1 MWSSDSSA
9 WTIYGIAILQPW
21 GSYHKSSARPA
32 PPRDRALGHS
42 TRRGVCLNLLPS
54 VFKSGPTRALA
65 LVRLISFSHVKRYW
79 RSALSE
85 QVLATR
91 LTAYVSAMTGSARNC
106 RTRTFPA
113 RHETI

>member
-1 MWSSDSSA
+1 VVFGLFSLDDIRHCDS
-9 WTIYGIAILQPW
+9 P
-21 GSYHKSSARPA
+21 
-32 PPRDRALGHS
+32 ALGILPQILSQAGAAARSSPRPFHPA
-42 TRRGVCLNLLPS
+42 GVCLNLLPS